1 MIYLDRAIQKYRSD
15 GLRSL
20 FVDGASI
27 VASPQLWCI
36 RFVTTVGLCP
46 VTRSELRKIAIHEY
60 RIRDMESITIP
71 PREEYPVEFARLT
84 GKHILGEPFVA
95 ELTDAYLFGPHGI
108 CLTNDGRPILETV
121 MARRDKLER
130 KLLETPSATIRLA
143 LSRRFTEVT
152 GTYDTVC
159 SLANSHY
166 PHWILNELPRLQGL
180 ELFEK
185 KTGITPKI
193 VIASDI
199 KGYQRESLNLL
210 GIPNERILE
219 WTGKYDRVER
229 LVVPT
234 VRAPEVHSSEMTQR
248 LKYDLSYKLTSPAA
262 LQWVRQRALDA
273 VTLETESR
281 RLFIARTDADRRRV
295 VNRDELLDKL
305 EKKGFETFVPGHHS
319 IEEQVQTFA
328 TAEAIVAPHGG
339 GLANLVFA
347 PDAVVVELFGEKIK
361 PTFFLLAQSLDVPY
375 RHLICDP
382 VDDDLRVDVDR
393 VVSELEKLGVSD

>member
-143 LSRRFTEVT
+143 LSRRCSQTGWEVPIFLFTSCTMNLIVFM
-152 GTYDTVC
+152 YYV
-159 SLANSHY
+159 
-166 PHWILNELPRLQGL
+166 GL
-180 ELFEK
+180 LH
-185 KTGITPKI
+185 
-193 VIASDI
+193 IASDDDCLDI
-199 KGYQRESLNLL
+199 QACQH
-210 GIPNERILE
+210 P
-219 WTGKYDRVER
+219 
-229 LVVPT
+229 
-234 VRAPEVHSSEMTQR
+234 VRGF
-248 LKYDLSYKLTSPAA
+248 
-262 LQWVRQRALDA
+262 
-273 VTLETESR
+273 R
-281 RLFIARTDADRRRV
+281 RML
-295 VNRDELLDKL
+295 
-305 EKKGFETFVPGHHS
+305 
-319 IEEQVQTFA
+319 
-328 TAEAIVAPHGG
+328 
-339 GLANLVFA
+339 
-347 PDAVVVELFGEKIK
+347 
-361 PTFFLLAQSLDVPY
+361 
-375 RHLICDP
+375 
-382 VDDDLRVDVDR
+382 
-393 VVSELEKLGVSD
+393 